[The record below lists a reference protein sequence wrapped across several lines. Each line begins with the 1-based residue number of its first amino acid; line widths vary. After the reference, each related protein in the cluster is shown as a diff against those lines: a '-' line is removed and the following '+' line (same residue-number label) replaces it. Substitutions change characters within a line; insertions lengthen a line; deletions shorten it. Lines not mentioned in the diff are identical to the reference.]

1 MDNAP
6 ASWGEP
12 RGRRPRCT
20 CRISTST
27 RCRGGNATPECC
39 RKSVRTRFGARLGQS
54 GSRVTPRSN
63 LLVFLLVALL
73 LLVGCGGSEEAE
85 TTGDPGEITFEL
97 DEVGDAGVAGVR
109 ATLTYETP
117 EKTTI
122 TVDGLD
128 EGEPAGGGANPVLL
142 RSGTC
147 DEPKDIV
154 FELEKL
160 SGATSETTVEL
171 ALTALLT
178 VTTTSKSVFPIGQT
192 TSSRAAT
199 YHRRLPSHDH

>member
-1 MDNAP
+1 MNP
-6 ASWGEP
+6 A
-12 RGRRPRCT
+12 
-20 CRISTST
+20 
-27 RCRGGNATPECC
+27 ATAL
-39 RKSVRTRFGARLGQS
+39 V
-54 GSRVTPRSN
+54 V
-63 LLVFLLVALL
+63 LLVGLL
-73 LLVGCGGSEEAE
+73 LLAGCGKSEEAE

-117 EKTTI
+117 EKTKV

-147 DEPKDIV
+147 DEPKDIAV
-154 FELEKL
+154 ELEEL

-171 ALTALLT
+171 ALTALLNGDYNIQ
-178 VTTTSKSVFPIGQT
+178 VG
-192 TSSRAAT
+192 
-199 YHRRLPSHDH
+199 LPDRPDDVVACGDVPQEVAES

>member
-1 MDNAP
+1 M
-6 ASWGEP
+6 
-12 RGRRPRCT
+12 
-20 CRISTST
+20 
-27 RCRGGNATPECC
+27 
-39 RKSVRTRFGARLGQS
+39 
-54 GSRVTPRSN
+54 TPRSN
-63 LLVFLLVALL
+63 AVVLALVGLL
-73 LLVGCGGSEEAE
+73 LLSGCGGSEEAE

-97 DEVGDAGVAGVR
+97 GEAGDAGVAGVR
-109 ATLTYETP
+109 AILTYETP

-160 SGATSETTVEL
+160 SGATSQTTVEL
-171 ALTALLT
+171 AFTALLNGDYNIQ
-178 VTTTSKSVFPIGQT
+178 VG
-192 TSSRAAT
+192 
-199 YHRRLPSHDH
+199 LPDRPNEIVACGDVPQEVAES

>member
-1 MDNAP
+1 M
-6 ASWGEP
+6 
-12 RGRRPRCT
+12 
-20 CRISTST
+20 
-27 RCRGGNATPECC
+27 
-39 RKSVRTRFGARLGQS
+39 
-54 GSRVTPRSN
+54 TPRPN
-63 LLVFLLVALL
+63 AVVL
-73 LLVGCGGSEEAE
+73 LLVGLLLLAGCGGSDEAE
-85 TTGDPGEITFEL
+85 PTGDPGEITFDL

-117 EKTTI
+117 EKTTVI
-122 TVDGLD
+122 VDGLD

-171 ALTALLT
+171 ALTALLNGDYNIQ
-178 VTTTSKSVFPIGQT
+178 V
-192 TSSRAAT
+192 A
-199 YHRRLPSHDH
+199 LPDRPDDVVACGDVPQEVAES